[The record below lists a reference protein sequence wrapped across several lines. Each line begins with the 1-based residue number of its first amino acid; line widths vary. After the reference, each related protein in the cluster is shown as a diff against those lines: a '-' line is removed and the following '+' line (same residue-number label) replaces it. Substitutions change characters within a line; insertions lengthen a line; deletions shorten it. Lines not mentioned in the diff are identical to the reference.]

1 MRYGLYAIA
10 AFEILAA
17 LFAVGTIGKP
27 RKTNTPGSAVATV
40 IVCAGLA
47 TVLILAAGQVPS

>member
-10 AFEILAA
+10 VYEAGAA

-47 TVLILAAGQVPS
+47 TVLIIAAGQVHG